1 MNLKNGR
8 LIISQAK
15 DVILENRAIAETRAS
30 RMRDNKADKIMLDE
44 RLQNDE
50 SE

>member
-1 MNLKNGR
+1 MADLLSARQKG
-8 LIISQAK
+8 
-15 DVILENRAIAETRAS
+15 VILENRAIAETRAS
-30 RMRDNKADKIMLDE
+30 RMRDNKVDEIMIDE

>member
-8 LIISQAK
+8 LIISQEK
-15 DVILENRAIAETRAS
+15 GGILENRAIAETRAS
-30 RMRDNKADKIMLDE
+30 RMRDNKADKIMIDE